1 MKDKNAF
8 FSSRNTVYKVS
19 ETDVEK
25 TTNYLQAVEAFAS
38 ATNKSIYVI
47 DYEKKGFE
55 YISDNPLFLCGYT
68 MDEVKEMGYDFYFK
82 QVPAKDLE
90 LLLKINTVGFDYYET
105 IPLQDRK
112 EYSISYDFHLKTQEG
127 KTILV
132 HQKLTPLFLNEKGK
146 VWKAICIV
154 SLSTAQNSG
163 NITVHKKNSRETF
176 VYDLKG
182 EYWKTVLRQ
191 ELSERE
197 KEILQYSIRGY
208 AISDIADKLF
218 ISPDTVKFHRKKMFE
233 KLEVSNITE
242 AISQATAANL
252 IQF

>member
-8 FSSRNTVYKVS
+8 FSSKNTIDRI
-19 ETDVEK
+19 TDADVENTPDYLEAIK
-25 TTNYLQAVEAFAS
+25 TFTEI
-38 ATNKSIYVI
+38 TNKSVYVV
-47 DYEKKGFE
+47 DYQKQGFE
-55 YISDNPLFLCGYT
+55 YVSDNPLFLCGYT
-68 MDEVKEMGYDFYFK
+68 AEEVKEMGYDYYFK
-82 QVPAKDLE
+82 QIPQKDLE
-90 LLLKINTVGFDYYET
+90 LLLKINVVGFDFYET
-105 IPLQDRK
+105 IAADERK
-112 EYSISYDFHLKTQEG
+112 DHYISYDFHIQMQDG

-132 HQKLTPLFLNEKGK
+132 HQKLTPLFFTESGK

-163 NITVHKKNSRETF
+163 NITIHKKNSNETF
-176 VYDLKG
+176 VYDLEG
-182 EYWKTVLRQ
+182 EYWKTILRQ
-191 ELSERE
+191 ELSDRE

-208 AISDIADKLF
+208 SISEMADKLF

-242 AISQATAANL
+242 AISQAAAANL